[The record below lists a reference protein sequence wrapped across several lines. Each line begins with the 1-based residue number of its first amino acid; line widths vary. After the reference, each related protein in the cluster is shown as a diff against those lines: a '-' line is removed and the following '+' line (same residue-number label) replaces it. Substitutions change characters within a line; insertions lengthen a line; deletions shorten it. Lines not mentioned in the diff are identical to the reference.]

1 MKVQD
6 YLLLARNVPTDRRRK
21 FTFII
26 LAADM
31 EALGIETTGA
41 SYDYAAQTWRD
52 SHDHAHV
59 ARGEGATISQAHFL
73 YCGADFG
80 TCQR

>member
-6 YLLLARNVPTDRRRK
+6 YLLLARNVKYGQLD
-21 FTFII
+21 TFAWII
-26 LAADM
+26 LADDM
-31 EALGIETTGA
+31 EALGIKTGGA
-41 SYDYAAQTWRD
+41 SFDYAAQVWRD

-59 ARGEGATISQAHFL
+59 ARGEGATISEANVM

-80 TCQR
+80 TCQQ